1 MSVATAVYE
10 ETCKICET
18 ISLWFQRVIIQIQ
31 RGRQL
36 SANRQIINQLPA
48 IMAISQNKE
57 LNYNL
62 EPWRIYDSLTG
73 IMIAILLIYSGTL
86 IKNDELEINNFFSQI
101 F

>member
-18 ISLWFQRVIIQIQ
+18 ISLWFQRTIIQIQ

-48 IMAISQNKE
+48 IMAVSQNKE

-62 EPWRIYDSLTG
+62 DKMNDLTNKMYDDKLESLR
-73 IMIAILLIYSGTL
+73 
-86 IKNDELEINNFFSQI
+86 KK
-101 F
+101 

>member
-18 ISLWFQRVIIQIQ
+18 ISLWFQRTIIQIQ

-62 EPWRIYDSLTG
+62 DKMNDLTNKMYDDKLESLR
-73 IMIAILLIYSGTL
+73 
-86 IKNDELEINNFFSQI
+86 KK
-101 F
+101 

>member
-18 ISLWFQRVIIQIQ
+18 ISLWFQKIIIQIQ

-36 SANRQIINQLPA
+36 SANREIINQLPA
-48 IMAISQNKE
+48 LMAVSHNKE

-62 EPWRIYDSLTG
+62 DKMNDLTNEMYDKK
-73 IMIAILLIYSGTL
+73 IE
-86 IKNDELEINNFFSQI
+86 ELENK
-101 F
+101 

>member
-18 ISLWFQRVIIQIQ
+18 ISLWFQRGIIQIQ

-62 EPWRIYDSLTG
+62 DKMNDLTNKMYDDKLESLR
-73 IMIAILLIYSGTL
+73 
-86 IKNDELEINNFFSQI
+86 KK
-101 F
+101 

>member
-10 ETCKICET
+10 ETCKICES
-18 ISLWFQRVIIQIQ
+18 ISLWFQKIIIQIQ

-48 IMAISQNKE
+48 IMAVSQNKE

-62 EPWRIYDSLTG
+62 DKMNDLTNKMYDDKLESLR
-73 IMIAILLIYSGTL
+73 
-86 IKNDELEINNFFSQI
+86 KK
-101 F
+101 

>member
-36 SANRQIINQLPA
+36 SANREIIHQLPA
-48 IMAISQNKE
+48 IMAVTQNKE

-62 EPWRIYDSLTG
+62 DKMNDLTNKMYDDKLESLR
-73 IMIAILLIYSGTL
+73 
-86 IKNDELEINNFFSQI
+86 KK
-101 F
+101 

>member
-18 ISLWFQRVIIQIQ
+18 ISLWFQRGIIQIQ

-57 LNYNL
+57 LKYNL
-62 EPWRIYDSLTG
+62 DKMNDLTNKMYDDKLESLR
-73 IMIAILLIYSGTL
+73 
-86 IKNDELEINNFFSQI
+86 KK
-101 F
+101 

>member
-18 ISLWFQRVIIQIQ
+18 ISLWFQRGIIQIQ

-48 IMAISQNKE
+48 IMAVSQNKE

-62 EPWRIYDSLTG
+62 DKMNDLTNKMYDDKLESLR
-73 IMIAILLIYSGTL
+73 
-86 IKNDELEINNFFSQI
+86 KK
-101 F
+101 

>member
-10 ETCKICET
+10 ETCKICEA
-18 ISLWFQRVIIQIQ
+18 ISLWFQRTIIQIQ

-48 IMAISQNKE
+48 IMAVSQNKE

-62 EPWRIYDSLTG
+62 DKMNDLTNKMYDDKLESLR
-73 IMIAILLIYSGTL
+73 
-86 IKNDELEINNFFSQI
+86 KK
-101 F
+101 

>member
-18 ISLWFQRVIIQIQ
+18 INLWFQRTIIQIQ

-48 IMAISQNKE
+48 IMAVSQNKE

-62 EPWRIYDSLTG
+62 DKMNDLTNKMYDDKLESLR
-73 IMIAILLIYSGTL
+73 
-86 IKNDELEINNFFSQI
+86 KK
-101 F
+101 

>member
-62 EPWRIYDSLTG
+62 DKMNDLTNKMYDDKLESLR
-73 IMIAILLIYSGTL
+73 
-86 IKNDELEINNFFSQI
+86 KK
-101 F
+101 

>member
-18 ISLWFQRVIIQIQ
+18 ISLWFQRGIIQIQ

-62 EPWRIYDSLTG
+62 DKMNDLTNKMYDDKLVSLR
-73 IMIAILLIYSGTL
+73 
-86 IKNDELEINNFFSQI
+86 KK
-101 F
+101 

>member
-18 ISLWFQRVIIQIQ
+18 ISLWFQRGIIQIQ

-62 EPWRIYDSLTG
+62 DKMNDLTNKMYDDKLE
-73 IMIAILLIYSGTL
+73 TL
-86 IKNDELEINNFFSQI
+86 RKK
-101 F
+101 

>member
-10 ETCKICET
+10 ETCKICEA
-18 ISLWFQRVIIQIQ
+18 ISLWFQRTIIQIQ

-48 IMAISQNKE
+48 IMAVSQNKE

-62 EPWRIYDSLTG
+62 DKMNDLTNKMYDDKLE
-73 IMIAILLIYSGTL
+73 TL
-86 IKNDELEINNFFSQI
+86 RKK
-101 F
+101 

>member
-1 MSVATAVYE
+1 MSTVEAVYE

-18 ISLWFQRVIIQIQ
+18 ISLWFQRGIIQIQ

-57 LNYNL
+57 LNYNFD
-62 EPWRIYDSLTG
+62 IV
-73 IMIAILLIYSGTL
+73 
-86 IKNDELEINNFFSQI
+86 NFNKKFI
-101 F
+101 VT

>member
-18 ISLWFQRVIIQIQ
+18 ISLWFQRTIIQIQ

-48 IMAISQNKE
+48 IMAVSQNKE

-62 EPWRIYDSLTG
+62 DKMNDLTNKMYDDKLE
-73 IMIAILLIYSGTL
+73 TL
-86 IKNDELEINNFFSQI
+86 RKK
-101 F
+101 

>member
-57 LNYNL
+57 LNDNL
-62 EPWRIYDSLTG
+62 DKMNDLTNKMYDDKLESLR
-73 IMIAILLIYSGTL
+73 
-86 IKNDELEINNFFSQI
+86 KK
-101 F
+101 